1 MKAETILIVDDE
13 KLIRWSLTKVLKN
26 EGYTVVEAAATQE
39 ALSLINDNEPDLI
52 LLDQRLPDGTG
63 TEMLCKLNEMK
74 CNAAVIMLTLV
85 HRTNVVVE
93 AMKLGAFDYITK
105 PVNFEELKIV
115 VEKALETARIKR
127 QLEQLREEQFN
138 YRKIIG
144 LSIPMKRIHDF
155 IHKVALSDNTT
166 VLITGESGT
175 GKELVAR
182 AIHALSDRKDK
193 LLTTVNCSALSET
206 IIESEL
212 FGHER
217 GAFTDARVQKKGLFE
232 IANNGTI
239 FLDEIGDIS
248 QAMQVKLL
256 RVLEERNFKRVGGT
270 KDISV
275 NIRVIAATNQ
285 NLIKL
290 INEGKFR
297 EDLYY
302 RINVASVHL
311 PPLRERGD
319 DVLLLAEHF
328 LQQYN
333 STFRKQFKGLSED
346 TRKLFLNY
354 SWPGN
359 IRELRNVIERA
370 VLLNNGSYLLP
381 FHIELRDMYQVNSD
395 TNKIPADSYP
405 KLNVESTSLSL
416 EEMEKEVIAKALK
429 NANNNQSE
437 AARLLKISRDT
448 LRYRMKKYG
457 LSQIRIGKT

>member
-13 KLIRWSLTKVLKN
+13 KLIRWSLTKVLED
-26 EGYTVVEAAATQE
+26 EGYTVIEAETTQE
-39 ALSLINDNEPDLI
+39 ALSIINDNEPDLI

-63 TEMLCKLNEMK
+63 TEMLCKLNEIK
-74 CNAAVIMLTLV
+74 SNAAVIMLTLV

-105 PVNFEELKIV
+105 PINFEELKIV

-127 QLEQLREEQFN
+127 QLEQLREKEFN
-138 YRKIIG
+138 YHKIIG
-144 LSIPMKRIHDF
+144 VSPPMKRVHDV
-155 IHKVALSDNTT
+155 IYKIARSDNTT

-182 AIHALSDRKDK
+182 AIHTLSDRKDK

-212 FGHER
+212 FGHEK

-232 IANNGTI
+232 LADNGTI

-248 QAMQVKLL
+248 KAMQVKLL
-256 RVLEERNFKRVGGT
+256 RVLEERNFKRVGGI

-285 NLIKL
+285 DLVKL
-290 INEGKFR
+290 INKGKFR
-297 EDLYY
+297 KDLYY
-302 RINVASVHL
+302 RINVASIHL

-328 LQQYN
+328 LQQFN
-333 STFRKQFKGLSED
+333 SAFRKQFKGLSED
-346 TRKLFLNY
+346 TRKLFLN
-354 SWPGN
+354 
-359 IRELRNVIERA
+359 
-370 VLLNNGSYLLP
+370 
-381 FHIELRDMYQVNSD
+381 
-395 TNKIPADSYP
+395 
-405 KLNVESTSLSL
+405 
-416 EEMEKEVIAKALK
+416 
-429 NANNNQSE
+429 
-437 AARLLKISRDT
+437 
-448 LRYRMKKYG
+448 
-457 LSQIRIGKT
+457 

>member
-13 KLIRWSLTKVLKN
+13 KLIRWSLTKVLED
-26 EGYTVVEAAATQE
+26 EGYTVIEAETTQQ
-39 ALSLINDNEPDLI
+39 ALSIINDNEPDLI

-63 TEMLCKLNEMK
+63 TEMLRKLNEIK
-74 CNAAVIMLTLV
+74 SNATVIMLTLV

-105 PVNFEELKIV
+105 PINFEELKIV

-138 YRKIIG
+138 YHKIIG
-144 LSIPMKRIHDF
+144 FSPPMKRVHDF
-155 IHKVALSDNTT
+155 IYKVARSDNTT

-182 AIHALSDRKDK
+182 AIHTFSDRKDK

-212 FGHER
+212 FGHEK

-232 IANNGTI
+232 LADNGTI

-248 QAMQVKLL
+248 KAMQVKLL
-256 RVLEERNFKRVGGT
+256 RVLEERSFKRVGGI

-285 NLIKL
+285 DLVKL
-290 INEGKFR
+290 INKGKFR
-297 EDLYY
+297 KDLYY

-328 LQQYN
+328 LQQFN
-333 STFRKQFKGLSED
+333 STFRKHFKGLSED
-346 TRKLFLNY
+346 TRELFLNY
-354 SWPGN
+354 TWPGN

-370 VLLNNGSYLLP
+370 VLLNSGNYLLP
-381 FHIELRDMYQVNSD
+381 YYTELGNLHQVKNDTTETKTGSYQ
-395 TNKIPADSYP
+395 
-405 KLNVESTSLSL
+405 KLNIESTTLSL
-416 EEMEKEVIAKALK
+416 EEMEKAVIAKALK

-457 LSQIRIGKT
+457 LKT